1 MVPPTT
7 ETDFT
12 YGDNHVFSDEELL
25 SEEGAKQGTRTSVA
39 LKMSLLRFVLL
50 GLIGYNRLAARVS
63 LA

>member
-25 SEEGAKQGTRTSVA
+25 SEEGAKLGTRTSVA
-39 LKMSLLRFVLL
+39 LKMSLLRVMNRQSPKLL
-50 GLIGYNRLAARVS
+50 SVPLEIEL
-63 LA
+63 

>member
-39 LKMSLLRFVLL
+39 LKMSLLRLMNRQSPKLL
-50 GLIGYNRLAARVS
+50 SVPLEIEL
-63 LA
+63 